1 MKETKI
7 SVPIRPYVFR
17 AYYDWL
23 VDSGFTPYL
32 RVDSYVP
39 KTEVP
44 EEYVDQDGGIVLNI
58 SAAATGNFSADRS
71 HIEFLARFGGKA
83 LHIDIPFAAVQAL
96 FAKEN
101 PSIAFIFADEQ
112 YYLDWIMANAE
123 DTGEDGTDAP
133 AAISVE
139 SDGGAAAGDKS
150 AAGSAESGKTGSVNE
165 SGEKPARPSFTVVE

>member
-1 MKETKI
+1 MNSTI
-7 SVPIRPYVFR
+7 PIRPYVFR

-58 SAAATGNFSADRS
+58 SAAATGNFSADRQ

-83 LHIDIPFAAVQAL
+83 RHIDIPFAAVQAL

-101 PSIAFIFADEQ
+101 PSLAFIFADEQ

-123 DTGEDGTDAP
+123 DAGDEGSDAP
-133 AAISVE
+133 AAMSVE
-139 SDGGAAAGDKS
+139 SDGDAGDGNRSSGSGAEPAESGRENEAGDKPS
-150 AAGSAESGKTGSVNE
+150 R
-165 SGEKPARPSFTVVE
+165 PAFTVVE

>member
-1 MKETKI
+1 MNSTI
-7 SVPIRPYVFR
+7 PIRPYVFR

-58 SAAATGNFSADRS
+58 SAAATGNFSADRQ

-83 LHIDIPFAAVQAL
+83 RHIDIPFAAVQAL

-101 PSIAFIFADEQ
+101 PSLAFIFADEQ
-112 YYLDWIMANAE
+112 YYWIMANAE
-123 DTGEDGTDAP
+123 DAGDEGSDAP

-139 SDGGAAAGDKS
+139 SDGDAGDGNRSSGSGAEPAESGRENEAGDKPS
-150 AAGSAESGKTGSVNE
+150 R
-165 SGEKPARPSFTVVE
+165 PAFTVVE